1 MNNKTILGLAAII
14 AVTIIIVAGLYFNAQ
29 KQDTAHPAGGT
40 EQASLTETAEPNPT
54 PNFTE
59 AELTQAEAVAEASA
73 QGIDEQ
79 ALKQEVSP
87 APSKHFP
94 ELLSFEY
101 DGQMDSKALLESMI
115 PYADLP
121 KYEQD
126 RMRQYQD
133 YIFEKTA
140 KDIGKQA
147 KGFSLKARGVLET
160 ESATHRLYVY
170 KFNTGEGCEFHQVSL
185 DTNTGDYEV
194 RYNHCS

>member
-14 AVTIIIVAGLYFNAQ
+14 AVTIIIVAGLYFNAH
-29 KQDTAHPAGGT
+29 KSNTLSPATST
-40 EQASLTETAEPNPT
+40 EQTAMTEAAVSTT
-54 PNFTE
+54 PDFTD
-59 AELTQAEAVAEASA
+59 AELTPAEAIATASA

-79 ALKQEVSP
+79 ALKQETP
-87 APSKHFP
+87 PQQKHTP

-101 DGQMDSKALLESMI
+101 DDQIDGDALLESMI

-126 RMRQYQD
+126 RMRQYQN

-140 KDIGKQA
+140 KDIGRPV

-185 DTNTGDYEV
+185 DTDTGDYEV
-194 RYNHCS
+194 RYKHCS

>member
-14 AVTIIIVAGLYFNAQ
+14 AVTIIIVAGLYFNAH
-29 KQDTAHPAGGT
+29 KTNPLSPTPTTEPAT
-40 EQASLTETAEPNPT
+40 VAETAASTTT
-54 PNFTE
+54 PDFTD

-133 YIFEKTA
+133 YVFEKTA

>member
-14 AVTIIIVAGLYFNAQ
+14 AITMIIIAGLYFNTQ
-29 KQDTAHPAGGT
+29 KANTLSPATNTGQTAIT
-40 EQASLTETAEPNPT
+40 EDAVSTTT
-54 PNFTE
+54 PDFTD
-59 AELTQAEAVAEASA
+59 AELTPDEAIATASA

-79 ALKQEVSP
+79 ALRQEVSP
-87 APSKHFP
+87 PPAKHFP

-101 DGQMDSKALLESMI
+101 DDQIDSNALLESMI

-126 RMRQYQD
+126 RMRQYQN
-133 YIFEKTA
+133 YVFEKTA
-140 KDIGKQA
+140 KDIGKSA

-185 DTNTGDYEV
+185 DTNTGDYDV